1 MVSNLG
7 ARKIISW
14 AYENLP
20 ATPIPAGATG
30 IVPEPATFTLLALTS
45 LPLLTRRRHSPRPTF
60 TPARP

>member
-20 ATPIPAGATG
+20 ATPIAAGATG

-45 LPLLTRRRHSPRPTF
+45 LPLLTLRRRSPRP
-60 TPARP
+60 